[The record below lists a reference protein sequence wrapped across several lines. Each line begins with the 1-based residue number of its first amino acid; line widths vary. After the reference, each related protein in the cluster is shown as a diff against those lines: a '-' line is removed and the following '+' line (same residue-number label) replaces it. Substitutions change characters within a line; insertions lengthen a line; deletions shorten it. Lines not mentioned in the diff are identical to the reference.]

1 MTSEARRNV
10 VEAAEKGLLT
20 VRIELRELENRLA
33 SFAPGVEYM
42 ALIAAMRRELAL
54 LKARLRE
61 LEQE

>member
-1 MTSEARRNV
+1 MTSEARRNA

-33 SFAPGVEYM
+33 SFAAGTEYM
-42 ALIAAMRRELAL
+42 KLIAAMRRELAL

>member
-1 MTSEARRNV
+1 MTSEARRNA

-33 SFAPGVEYM
+33 SFAAGTEYM